1 MGDQNQDFY
10 AGSLSFYAGKKQRLY
25 PAEASVIE
33 RFEGSWQSIRM
44 LDIGIGAGRTTAHF
58 APLAGE
64 YVGVDYGAA
73 FVEHCRE
80 VFGESESVR
89 FSVADARE
97 FDTLGLGR
105 FDFILFSF
113 NGIDYSDHPSRLRVL
128 RNIRGALN
136 HEGWFLFSSHSL
148 LGVSKWWSSPR
159 ISWQRPAH
167 SLVAFAKALVK
178 APLLLWVNR
187 HVDLAAGRTRGHVI
201 LNDGAHRLSLTT
213 YYVDPAEQLAQLA
226 DAGFALV
233 AAFSPDGEVIDP
245 LETDERGWV
254 SYLVRPIAA

>member
-10 AGSLSFYAGKKQRLY
+10 AGSMRFYSGKEQRLY

-33 RFEGSWQSIRM
+33 RFDGSWPSIRM

-113 NGIDYSDHPSRLRVL
+113 NGID
-128 RNIRGALN
+128 
-136 HEGWFLFSSHSL
+136 
-148 LGVSKWWSSPR
+148 
-159 ISWQRPAH
+159 
-167 SLVAFAKALVK
+167 
-178 APLLLWVNR
+178 
-187 HVDLAAGRTRGHVI
+187 
-201 LNDGAHRLSLTT
+201 
-213 YYVDPAEQLAQLA
+213 
-226 DAGFALV
+226 
-233 AAFSPDGEVIDP
+233 
-245 LETDERGWV
+245 
-254 SYLVRPIAA
+254 